1 MFEAL
6 LGLFIKHFICDFP
19 LQMFP
24 WMYLNKGRYLHPG
37 GIVHAGVHGIG
48 TLIVL
53 SFFFEIKL
61 SIFYALIDML
71 VHYHIDWAKMN
82 LSCHYDLK
90 PNNSE
95 WLWVLLGLDQLLH
108 HLTYLAIIYYAFK
121 YTSF

>member
-24 WMYLNKGRYLHPG
+24 WLYKNKGSYLHPG
-37 GIVHAGVHGIG
+37 GIVHAGLHGIG
-48 TLIVL
+48 TALVL
-53 SFFFEIKL
+53 APFIGTSAITFG
-61 SIFYALIDML
+61 LIDML

-82 LSCHYDLK
+82 LSKRYDLN

-95 WLWVLLGLDQLLH
+95 WFWVLLGFDQLLH
-108 HLTYLAIIYYAFK
+108 HLTYFAIIYCAFK
-121 YTSF
+121 HSI

>member
-24 WMYLNKGRYLHPG
+24 WMYLNKGRCLHPG

-82 LSCHYDLK
+82 LSRHYDLK

-108 HLTYLAIIYYAFK
+108 HLTYFAIIYYAFK

>member
-82 LSCHYDLK
+82 LSRHYDLK

-95 WLWVLLGLDQLLH
+95 WFWVLLGLDQLLH
-108 HLTYLAIIYYAFK
+108 HLTYFAIIYYAFK